1 MNPFDAVISAG
12 VPFIVLDLRT
22 PSNKTFRMLG
32 HRHVRCLHLLQ
43 STADVQRKTVRLRK
57 SRHTRRQCRCNQ
69 HRKSPIP
76 TINTRES
83 YRRTKFR
90 IVCVDTATEF
100 CESRHQQTGSR
111 PDDAR
116 FHVQAWT
123 RRTTKQFFQQD
134 VLSMSWRSDRDDA
147 KNN

>member
-12 VPFIVLDLRT
+12 ASFSVLDMDYPTTKL
-22 PSNKTFRMLG
+22 SA
-32 HRHVRCLHLLQ
+32 CLD
-43 STADVQRKTVRLRK
+43 TAMFDFCISFSRQRAWSRQV
-57 SRHTRRQCRCNQ
+57 SRHTKAMQSRCNQ

-76 TINTRES
+76 TVKTLES

-90 IVCVDTATEF
+90 IVCVDAATEF

-123 RRTTKQFFQQD
+123 RRTTKQFLQQD
-134 VLSMSWRSDRDDA
+134 SLSMSWRSERDDA